1 MCNLFLQFL
10 STNEI
15 DWLQL
20 LQHFPLHR
28 LPYFHPEK
36 DPFCFDQA
44 HVLMTFVH
52 SSVHLIFHY
61 QKHHPARKERK
72 KKKKKRQKEKK
83 TKRKKKKKKKKKLS
97 VILIFLFVQVKRR
110 IQFFYHGF
118 HASMH
123 HMIQTRTH
131 WATLRSW
138 TFRRI

>member
-15 DWLQL
+15 DWRQL

-72 KKKKKRQKEKK
+72 KK
-83 TKRKKKKKKKKKLS
+83 RKKEKKKLS
-97 VILIFLFVQVKRR
+97 VILIFLFLQVKRR
-110 IQFFYHGF
+110 IQFFYHRF

>member
-1 MCNLFLQFL
+1 MCASHFCHNNLTNSNLIFLQVYNLFLQFL

-61 QKHHPARKERK
+61 QKHHPARKEIK
-72 KKKKKRQKEKK
+72 KKENKKVVSCQYHCIFILAGK
-83 TKRKKKKKKKKKLS
+83 TKDS
-97 VILIFLFVQVKRR
+97 IFLPWVPC
-110 IQFFYHGF
+110 F
-118 HASMH
+118 HAPYDPD
-123 HMIQTRTH
+123 
-131 WATLRSW
+131 
-138 TFRRI
+138 